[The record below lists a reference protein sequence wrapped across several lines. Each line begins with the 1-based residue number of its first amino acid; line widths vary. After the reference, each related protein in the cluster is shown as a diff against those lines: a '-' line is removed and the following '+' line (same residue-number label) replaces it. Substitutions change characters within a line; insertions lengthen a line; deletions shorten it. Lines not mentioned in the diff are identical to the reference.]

1 MISSLGLDGVSVRA
15 VLDQVEGPMG
25 EFGGVGG
32 DLGLRDGRGVLGSG
46 RIDGTAVPAVR
57 LPKTAGTQGGSLS
70 EPAREGQ
77 PVAA

>member
-1 MISSLGLDGVSVRA
+1 MDVVFWGAAGLMA
-15 VLDQVEGPMG
+15 
-25 EFGGVGG
+25 
-32 DLGLRDGRGVLGSG
+32 LRM
-46 RIDGTAVPAVR
+46 VPAVR